1 MLLFSLFF
9 QPRCKY
15 PARRVQ
21 VWTSFPIRK
30 LQKFSEW
37 LNSIQNIYNIFLSF
51 SSSSFLP
58 CCSATTLLLPSPLPH
73 TSVVAQRCNKLYLL
87 WKFQNLHFFHIIL
100 CVKIAAFL
108 QYQLKKKK
116 ILDPNAHNLVISSCL
131 LFSKYIGKSILH
143 QINLKKKRDA
153 FICVF
158 LSSFLFLF

>member
-37 LNSIQNIYNIFLSF
+37 LNSIQNIYNIFFSLLSLLSF
-51 SSSSFLP
+51 LAALPPPSFSLP
-58 CCSATTLLLPSPLPH
+58 PLPH

-87 WKFQNLHFFHIIL
+87 WKFQNFHFFHIIL
-100 CVKIAAFL
+100 CVKIAAFS
-108 QYQLKKKK
+108 QYQLKKRKK
-116 ILDPNAHNLVISSCL
+116 LDPNAHNLVISSCL
-131 LFSKYIGKSILH
+131 LFSIYWKVNPPSNNFG
-143 QINLKKKRDA
+143 KKKKG
-153 FICVF
+153 CLHLF